1 MDLLLDK
8 EAQARLDAIFA
19 RCDSTQ
25 SSKPRLEMVETIC
38 SETGRKIRTYTG
50 DKSVWMDPF
59 KANRYLQLRVCTGDK
74 QRSEADQQRFEREW
88 RETNAMLL
96 TAERRG

>member
-1 MDLLLDK
+1 MDK
-8 EAQARLDAIFA
+8 EAQLDAIFA

-25 SSKPRLEMVETIC
+25 PAKPRLEMKEVVC
-38 SETGRKIRTYTG
+38 SETGRRIREFVG
-50 DKSVWMDPF
+50 NKSVWMDRF
-59 KANRYLQLRVCTGDK
+59 KSPRYLQLRVCTGDK

-96 TAERRG
+96 AAERRG